1 MKLLNMGLVLCSLIV
16 GLLRVRVEG
25 ERRERREQRGM
36 QGKEER
42 LMMKYLKADLAI

>member
-25 ERRERREQRGM
+25 EKERWKRDDDYNARGRRGPR
-36 QGKEER
+36 K
-42 LMMKYLKADLAI
+42 MM